1 MTDNPYRVHAI
12 HYADGEVEDLD
23 ALRREAAATE
33 AWRRSAGNAERLIE
47 RIKSGELAWDG
58 TRWTAPPAV
67 GLVDHTDPK
76 QVRRAAGVLE
86 GIGVDSGVIQP
97 ESRHWESATS
107 LRQRAQCLEA
117 DSRLVSEQ

>member
-47 RIKSGELAWDG
+47 RIKSAELAWDG
-58 TRWTAPPAV
+58 TQWTAPPV
-67 GLVDHTDPK
+67 PGLVDHTDPE
-76 QVRRAAGVLE
+76 QIRRAAGVVE
-86 GIGVDSGVIQP
+86 GIGADRGAANP
-97 ESRHWESATS
+97 ESYWESATS
-107 LRQRAQCLEA
+107 LRRRANRLEA
-117 DSRLVSEQ
+117 ADCELAEQ